1 MIQAKHLSRAS
12 LVALFA
18 IGSSAAFALSASAQ
32 SPQPWAVERIEKS
45 PRHLEYVDVKHGNRT
60 VKCFIA
66 YPQVSDKAQAVIV
79 IHEIFGLTDWV
90 KSICDQLAEAGYIAI
105 APDFLSGMGPNGGG
119 TESLGGRD
127 GATRVIRTVPRDQVT
142 SDLNAVA
149 EYVTKL
155 PAANGNL
162 SVCGYCWGG
171 TETFRYATN
180 NKNLKAAYVFYGSG
194 PTDAADIARINCPVY
209 GFYGENDNRINATI
223 DGSKKL
229 MADAKKTY
237 EPVIYVGAGHGFMRS
252 GEDPAGG
259 AADKKG
265 RTDGWAR
272 WKELLKKTATATQ
285 PTP

>member
-1 MIQAKHLSRAS
+1 MRHTTFCLAC
-12 LVALFA
+12 LVAALFSLSLFA
-18 IGSSAAFALSASAQ
+18 VVVSPAAGQ
-32 SPQPWAVERIEKS
+32 SPQPWAVARIEAS
-45 PRHLEYVDVKHGNRT
+45 PRHLEYVDVKHGDRT
-60 VKCFIA
+60 VKCFVA
-66 YPQVSDKAQAVIV
+66 YPQVSGKAQAVIV

-119 TESLGGRD
+119 SESLGGRD
-127 GATRVIRTVPRDQVT
+127 GATRVIRTLPKEQIT
-142 SDLNAVA
+142 ADLNAVA

-194 PTDAADIARINCPVY
+194 PTEAADIARINCPVY

-229 MADAKKTY
+229 MAEAKKTY
-237 EPVIYVGAGHGFMRS
+237 EPVIYKGAGHGFMRS
-252 GEDPAGG
+252 GEDPNGG
-259 AADKKG
+259 QADKDG
-265 RTDGWAR
+265 RRDGWTR
-272 WKELLKKTATATQ
+272 WKELLKKTATAAG
-285 PTP
+285 P